1 MKWWLHV
8 ATKHVIANA
17 NLISQPRR
25 ARSGLGP
32 KRPSTTSG
40 GAKPGRESARPAAEW
55 RDKSR
60 PHSSGQHQGQV
71 PGILF
76 GYDTFGCICRCDGT
90 YKCIVS
96 KRYYKVHTE
105 VYYQLIS
112 ISSNL
117 SLDLSRSLSLFLVF
131 VFFSLSLSPL
141 SLSLSL
147 PLCFSLLICHIIL
160 GQSAPAEPENLSIW
174 LSAAGFQ
181 RPATWRTTRSGNRE
195 IHPSRTARRC
205 LATMGLNGSK
215 WAQEPQGGMIVISLN
230 TEHDHKSIQF
240 ITNLWWPVD
249 STAALPKKVYCSR
262 VSSLKMVPPVFCLSG
277 PTQSLAPSLWV
288 LWQWGENGGK
298 GGSFLIPRLH
308 GQENQYRNPHANE
321 ISHPDQAAQGW
332 PRQMRRATRSRPRFV
347 QRVLQPSRYWRRRC
361 LSHKAHDRMTFGAQ
375 GLRQSENADSR

>member
-131 VFFSLSLSPL
+131 VFFSLSLSLLSLSL

-181 RPATWRTTRSGNRE
+181 RPAT
-195 IHPSRTARRC
+195 
-205 LATMGLNGSK
+205 
-215 WAQEPQGGMIVISLN
+215 
-230 TEHDHKSIQF
+230 
-240 ITNLWWPVD
+240 
-249 STAALPKKVYCSR
+249 
-262 VSSLKMVPPVFCLSG
+262 
-277 PTQSLAPSLWV
+277 
-288 LWQWGENGGK
+288 
-298 GGSFLIPRLH
+298 
-308 GQENQYRNPHANE
+308 
-321 ISHPDQAAQGW
+321 
-332 PRQMRRATRSRPRFV
+332 
-347 QRVLQPSRYWRRRC
+347 
-361 LSHKAHDRMTFGAQ
+361 
-375 GLRQSENADSR
+375 